1 MDPLRIVVRVVFA
14 FLIALAFVRV
24 SGHRAIKRGDLSSF
38 IVAVVI
44 GDLFDD
50 LFWSEVAAAQFVV
63 AVGTLVVVHLT
74 MSTGLFGSATREWRR
89 AAVRGD

>member
-74 MSTGLFGSATREWRR
+74 MGAGLFGSATREWSR